1 MNSTRTP
8 WEKEYAAATGHI
20 TAPETLDQKVFAHA
34 RSYKPIKTE
43 SRTLSKAATGCSAI
57 AIAILLLHPAQYL
70 GALTPNPI
78 GSSQGSEDPRL
89 KYRPKPAA
97 TQTQSDQWFNLRSE
111 VKAGN
116 YVSLCN
122 HWRQQERASNSDK
135 LPADLESQ
143 ARQHCRILPVR
154 P

>member
-1 MNSTRTP
+1 MNTARTP
-8 WEKEYAAATGHI
+8 WEKEYVAAVGSI
-20 TAPETLDQKVFAHA
+20 TAPDALDQKVFEQA
-34 RSYKPIKTE
+34 RRYKPIKTAN
-43 SRTLSKAATGCSAI
+43 RTLSKAATGFSVFAI
-57 AIAILLLHPAQYL
+57 AVLLLHPAQYL

-78 GSSQGSEDPRL
+78 GTGQGSEDPRL

-97 TQTQSDQWFNLRSE
+97 TQIQTDRWFNLRSE

-122 HWRQQERASNSDK
+122 QWRQQQRASNSDN

-154 P
+154 Q